1 MPERIFLTYTNATAM
16 PYQGSVLGHH
26 IVLNYID
33 SKGDHH
39 ILQAIPERKFEH
51 NAEKVGAFVREEI
64 LSNGA
69 SNRDSPFQRLKV
81 DPDKIDSDGAISRP
95 HTMIAEGNDLR
106 SQWDQMKRFG
116 EHVNSTGYEYRPYS
130 QNSNSFAAG
139 ALKHAG
145 FFGPGTAFPETFD
158 RLLAVDPMSG
168 VTHPVRVP
176 GFDQRLTNPLNETG
190 TRLNELA
197 TPLVSA
203 KAFPESERKNS
214 FDQRFGNWV
223 SSPAASAPEGM
234 QRPSWLPKIDKKAE
248 ATASKPERYL
258 GRRVA
263 GKPDASTFDAG
274 APAVPLVPSD
284 ENFLPGRPVSFNDRF
299 GNWISSPPVSA
310 PRGPYQPA
318 PQASRPRGIVSGEPM
333 PDWPFPPPFFDFPN
347 KSAARSE
354 DSEDWLARL
363 LRAVG
368 RY

>member
-1 MPERIFLTYTNATAM
+1 MSWQHHWSR
-16 PYQGSVLGHH
+16 QKRSV
-26 IVLNYID
+26 
-33 SKGDHH
+33 K
-39 ILQAIPERKFEH
+39 
-51 NAEKVGAFVREEI
+51 
-64 LSNGA
+64 
-69 SNRDSPFQRLKV
+69 
-81 DPDKIDSDGAISRP
+81 
-95 HTMIAEGNDLR
+95 TR
-106 SQWDQMKRFG
+106 ST
-116 EHVNSTGYEYRPYS
+116 S
-130 QNSNSFAAG
+130 
-139 ALKHAG
+139 AL
-145 FFGPGTAFPETFD
+145 
-158 RLLAVDPMSG
+158 
-168 VTHPVRVP
+168 
-176 GFDQRLTNPLNETG
+176 ETG
-190 TRLNELA
+190 FRLPRRALQ
-197 TPLVSA
+197 
-203 KAFPESERKNS
+203 KACNGRRGYRRS
-214 FDQRFGNWV
+214 
-223 SSPAASAPEGM
+223 
-234 QRPSWLPKIDKKAE
+234 IKKAE